1 MKRRRFISGT
11 VVGGSIIG
19 SAIETPYAQSKVE
32 IPPKSSYLRKGLEFA
47 DNLFVEREATGQP
60 HKGKVLAAIQA
71 HADDVPFMWAGTV
84 AKLIKEGYTGYLIR
98 TTNDDTGGSK
108 IAAAIEQDNKNL
120 AKVLGLKKAFDL
132 GYHKH
137 RIDIVAEVELRARLF
152 FLFRVLKIDTVLTFD
167 PFDHYEENPDHYYT
181 ARAIMAARWMS
192 GQIREYPEHFKGG
205 IQPKSVRE
213 LYLFA
218 RGAQLIN
225 RVIDI
230 SSVIDKKVD
239 ANVANKVWGIAANRG
254 VQLRE
259 RLAKENKKLP
269 ILGNDEYT
277 SNFQYY
283 KQFYMEDEKKLGEMF
298 DLKYAEAC
306 HYIGPGYNIDY
317 KWDVKNLDEYIQK
330 NAVPLR

>member
-11 VVGGSIIG
+11 VAGGSIIG
-19 SAIETPYAQSKVE
+19 GAIGTSYAQSKVE

-71 HADDVPFMWAGTV
+71 HADDVPYMWGGTV

-98 TTNDDTGGSK
+98 TTNEETSNDID
-108 IAAAIEQDNKNL
+108 AIEQDHHNL

-132 GYHKH
+132 GYRKH
-137 RIDIVAEVELRARLF
+137 RIDIVSEVELRARLF
-152 FLFRVLKIDTVLTFD
+152 FLIRVLQIDTILTFD

-181 ARAIMAARWMS
+181 AQAIMAARWMAS
-192 GQIREYPEHFKGG
+192 QRKEYPEHIKGG
-205 IQPKSVRE
+205 LKPKSVRE
-213 LYLFA
+213 LYLYG
-218 RGAQLIN
+218 RGSQLIN

-230 SSVIDKKVD
+230 SSVIDKKVE
-239 ANVANKVWGIAANRG
+239 ANVANKAWGIAPNRG

-259 RLAKENKKLP
+259 KLAKENKKLP
-269 ILGNDEYT
+269 ILGDDEHT

-283 KQFYMEDEKKLGEMF
+283 KQFYMEDEKKVGEMF
-298 DLKYAEAC
+298 GFEYAEAC